1 MYFSH
6 LAMKQ
11 VQDAA
16 KLLARRYDQ
25 SSLRTAAHISM
36 IGNDKQQGLMYTQK
50 VVHQQIL
57 QHEWKDTYKFLRE
70 KKDLQ
75 VHI

>member
-1 MYFSH
+1 MR
-6 LAMKQ
+6 Q

-36 IGNDKQQGLMYTQK
+36 IANDKQQGLMYTQR
-50 VVHQQIL
+50 VVQQHLL
-57 QHEWKDTYKFLRE
+57 QNEWGQAYQFLE
-70 KKDLQ
+70 KNKEWQ
-75 VHI
+75 VRMGVGLCK

>member
-1 MYFSH
+1 
-6 LAMKQ
+6 MKQ

-50 VVHQQIL
+50 VVQQHLL
-57 QHEWKDTYKFLRE
+57 QHEWSEAYEFLRC

-75 VHI
+75 VWSKR